1 MGSGVRNSFF
11 VGCAMAACLATAY
24 AQGLNGIIEN
34 YYPAQFQPGQTTTL
48 KLATNGGRGNGLMT
62 VEVTP
67 STGVTVGMPKA
78 TDPREGVIWYE
89 VPITVAPGTPAG
101 KRTMVAVTA
110 QGKTLPVDVTIPDHT
125 VTLSNLKV
133 NSAAA
138 NGKTVDFQFNVAESA
153 GGTLGTPKAWFMLN
167 CGKGDG
173 LSRPEVG
180 AVNGKVAN
188 NVVTVSIPNPK
199 TITGAD
205 APLYAPNC
213 DLSVRATD
221 AAGVESNTVT
231 AKVAFQ

>member
-1 MGSGVRNSFF
+1 MYSGVRNALLI
-11 VGCAMAACLATAY
+11 GCAMTACFVTAY

-34 YYPAQFQPGQTTTL
+34 YYPAQFQAGQTTTL
-48 KLATNGGRGNGLMT
+48 NIAPAGGRGNAL
-62 VEVTP
+62 VSLEFTP
-67 STGVTVGMPKA
+67 AAGITVGTPKGG
-78 TDPREGVIWYE
+78 DLREGIIWYQ
-89 VPITVAPGTPAG
+89 VPITVAPGTQAG
-101 KRTMVAVTA
+101 KRTMVAVTM
-110 QGKTLPVDVTIPDHT
+110 QGKTQPVDVMIPDHALT
-125 VTLSNLKV
+125 VSNLKV

-138 NGKTVDFQFNVAESA
+138 NGTTVDFQFNVAEGA

-167 CGKGDG
+167 CVKEGG

-205 APLYAPNC
+205 APTYLPNC

-221 AAGVESNTVT
+221 AAGVESNTIT
-231 AKVAFQ
+231 TKVAFK

>member
-1 MGSGVRNSFF
+1 MGSRVRNFLF

-34 YYPAQFQPGQTTTL
+34 YYPAQFQVGQTTTL
-48 KLATNGGRGNGLMT
+48 NIATNGGRGNALMT

-67 STGVTVGMPKA
+67 AAGVTVGMPK
-78 TDPREGVIWYE
+78 PSELREGVIWYQ
-89 VPITVAPGTPAG
+89 VPITVAPGTQAG

-125 VTLSNLKV
+125 VTVSNLKV

-138 NGKTVDFQFNVAESA
+138 NGKTVDFQFNVAEGA

-167 CGKGDG
+167 CVKEGG

-180 AVNGKVAN
+180 AVNAKITN

-205 APLYAPNC
+205 APTYLPNC

-221 AAGVESNTVT
+221 AAGVESNTIT
-231 AKVAFQ
+231 TKVDFK

>member
-1 MGSGVRNSFF
+1 MYSGVRNSLFIA
-11 VGCAMAACLATAY
+11 CAMAACLGTAY

-48 KLATNGGRGNGLMT
+48 KLATNGGRGNALMT

-67 STGVTVGMPKA
+67 AAGVTIGMPKA
-78 TDPREGVIWYE
+78 SDLREGVIWYE
-89 VPITVAPGTPAG
+89 VPITVAPGTQAG
-101 KRTMVAVTA
+101 KRTLVAITA

-125 VTLSNLKV
+125 VTVSNLKV

-138 NGKTVDFQFNVAESA
+138 NGKTVDFQFNVAEGA
-153 GGTLGTPKAWFMLN
+153 GGTLGTPKAWFMLR
-167 CGKGDG
+167 CGSTTG
-173 LSRPEVG
+173 LAKPEVG

-199 TITGAD
+199 TISGAD
-205 APLYAPNC
+205 APTYAPSC

-221 AAGVESNTVT
+221 AAGVESNTIMT
-231 AKVAFQ
+231 KVDFK

>member
-1 MGSGVRNSFF
+1 MGSSVRNVLF

-34 YYPAQFQPGQTTTL
+34 YYPAQFAPGQTTTL
-48 KLATNGGRGNGLMT
+48 SLATNGGRGNALMT
-62 VEVTP
+62 VEITP
-67 STGVTVGMPKA
+67 AAGITVGMPKGS
-78 TDPREGVIWYE
+78 DPREGTIWYT
-89 VPITVAPGTPAG
+89 VPITVAPGTQAG
-101 KRTMVAVTA
+101 KRTMVAVSA
-110 QGKTLPVDVTIPDHT
+110 QGRTQPVDVMIPDHT

-138 NGKTVDFQFNVAESA
+138 NGKTVDFQFNVAEGA

-180 AVNGKVAN
+180 AVNGKVAS

-205 APLYAPNC
+205 APLYAPTC

-221 AAGVESNTVT
+221 AAGIESNTVT
-231 AKVAFQ
+231 AKVNFK